1 MSIATLKRKTQTKYN
16 NMSVGVN
23 GFSIVGTHRNQG
35 YVGQTSLS
43 RSLPRTLMRGNTVRG
58 HGGCCGTYTVGPI
71 VQSGVTSVEDST
83 VVKSSTLGTS
93 GMLSSRYKWDKQDA
107 QQGKY
112 PIVKPDNNNH
122 NTQSDYI
129 KRLTKTTIYDIKK
142 ANDPNNTDCTN
153 TTNVIYSNCPKYD
166 AHYKRPIFN
175 KPTCFITKPESDYL
189 PISSGEYMI
198 QLNDVCAT
206 DEIKYNP
213 PVCRLPFA
221 GFN

>member
-16 NMSVGVN
+16 NMSVGLN
-23 GFSIVGTHRNQG
+23 GFSINGTHRNQG

-58 HGGCCGTYTVGPI
+58 HGGCCGTFIIGPI

-83 VVKSSTLGTS
+83 VVKTSTLGTS
-93 GMLSSRYKWDKQDA
+93 GMLSSRYKWDKQV
-107 QQGKY
+107 GIY

-122 NTQSDYI
+122 NSQSDYV
-129 KRLTKTTIYDIKK
+129 KRLTKKTISDIKK

-153 TTNVIYSNCPKYD
+153 TTNAVYSNCPKYD
-166 AHYKRPIFN
+166 GHYKRPIFN
-175 KPTCFITKPESDYL
+175 KPTCFFTKPASDYV
-189 PISSGEYMI
+189 PISNGEYMI
-198 QLNDVCAT
+198 QLNDECGNN
-206 DEIKYNP
+206 EIKYDP
-213 PVCRLPFA
+213 PTCRMPFA

>member
-16 NMSVGVN
+16 NMSVGLN
-23 GFSIVGTHRNQG
+23 GFSINGTHRNQG

-58 HGGCCGTYTVGPI
+58 HGGCCGTFTVGPI
-71 VQSGVTSVEDST
+71 IQSGVTSVEDST
-83 VVKSSTLGTS
+83 VVKTSTIGTS
-93 GMLSSRYKWDKQDA
+93 GMLSTRYKWDKET
-107 QQGKY
+107 GKY
-112 PIVKPDNNNH
+112 PIVKPSNNNH

-129 KRLTKTTIYDIKK
+129 KRLTKTTISDIKK
-142 ANDPNNTDCTN
+142 ANDPNNTDCKN
-153 TTNVIYSNCPKYD
+153 TINVIYSNCPKYD

-175 KPTCFITKPESDYL
+175 KPTCFFTKPESDYL

-198 QLNDVCAT
+198 QLNDGCAT
-206 DEIKYNP
+206 DEVKYNT
-213 PVCRLPFA
+213 PVCRQPFA